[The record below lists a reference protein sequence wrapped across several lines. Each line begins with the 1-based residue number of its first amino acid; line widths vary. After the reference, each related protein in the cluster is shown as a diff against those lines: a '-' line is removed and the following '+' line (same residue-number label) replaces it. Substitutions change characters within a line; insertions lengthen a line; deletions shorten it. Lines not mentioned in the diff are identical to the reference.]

1 MVGSSAHESS
11 CVVRLAHAATPA
23 LDLVG
28 DFGPVVSGHYAPRRV
43 RERTGVIGVADAGVE
58 LLWGMRLTRK
68 FIAALVIGVAI
79 VTLVQGYL
87 DYQREREVFDRQM
100 QGEADALGRALG
112 LGLADVWHRDGEAA
126 AREFLIDANNANK
139 SGRLRVRWVWLDAKG
154 HDAPLEP
161 RDQLEPMKQDGV
173 VVIRDR
179 ARRRLVTY
187 IPVKVPEPRDGG
199 LEIQQSLEPFD
210 AYVRDSLRNQIVGS
224 AAALLI
230 AAALALALGV
240 VFIGRPISKLAGKA
254 RRVGTGDLSDPLTL
268 RQRDELG
275 ELANEINLMCER
287 LAEEQDA
294 RARATEQLRHAD
306 RLTTV
311 GKLASGLAHEL
322 GTPLNV
328 VSGRARL
335 IADREVEGND
345 VTDSA
350 RIVAEQADR
359 MTALIRQLLDFAR
372 PRAPRPAPLNITTV
386 ASRVCQLIATI
397 ARKANVTL
405 IPPAPDE
412 SLRLEAD
419 DCQLTQVLT
428 NLVVNAIQSIGD
440 DGTVTIVTHTV
451 EQVAPPYVG
460 GATQTWMAIEVRD
473 TGAGMD
479 DATRERIF
487 EPFFTTK
494 QVGEGTGLGLSVS
507 WGIVR
512 EHGGWID
519 VQSSLN
525 AGSTFTVFLPM
536 TRRIGRTTG
545 ERSALAGDR
554 SPDRGADR
562 GADQGTDRGAA

>member
-1 MVGSSAHESS
+1 MMGSPRNERRCA
-11 CVVRLAHAATPA
+11 VVSAHAATTA
-23 LDLVG
+23 LDLAG
-28 DFGPVVSGHYAPRRV
+28 EFGPVPKGHYAPRRV
-43 RERTGVIGVADAGVE
+43 RERPGVIGVADAGVE

-68 FIAALVIGVAI
+68 FIAALVIGVAL
-79 VTLVQGYL
+79 VALVQVYL
-87 DYQREREVFDRQM
+87 DYQRDREVFDRQM
-100 QGEADALGRALG
+100 QGEADALGRALANG
-112 LGLADVWHRDGEAA
+112 VAGVWTRDGEAA
-126 AREFLIDANNANK
+126 ARDFLRIATPKGERTQVKFVWADVR
-139 SGRLRVRWVWLDAKG
+139 GRFTP
-154 HDAPLEP
+154 APKVP
-161 RDQLEPMKQDGV
+161 RDVLDPMMQKGEPLTVSDHQAGF
-173 VVIRDR
+173 
-179 ARRRLVTY
+179 LWTY
-187 IPVKVPEPRDGG
+187 IPIQLPDDRLGA
-199 LEIQQSLEPFD
+199 LELKQSYEGFD
-210 AYVRDSLRNQIVGS
+210 AYVSQSLRNQIIGS
-224 AAALLI
+224 AAAVAI
-230 AAALALALGV
+230 AAILALGLGV
-240 VFIGRPISKLAGKA
+240 VFIGRPISKLANKA
-254 RRVGTGDLSDPLTL
+254 RRVGTGDLSAPLQL

-287 LAEEQDA
+287 LAEEQGA

-335 IADREVEGND
+335 IADREVEGGD
-345 VTDSA
+345 VVDSA

-372 PRAPRPAPLNITTV
+372 PRAPRPAPLNITTL
-386 ASRVCQLIATI
+386 ASRVCQLVATI
-397 ARKANVTL
+397 ARKANVKL

-419 DCQLTQVLT
+419 DGQLTQVLT
-428 NLVVNAIQSIGD
+428 NLVVNAIQSIVD
-440 DGTVTIVTHTV
+440 DGAVEIATRTVD
-451 EQVAPPYVG
+451 QVPPPYVG
-460 GATQTWMAIEVRD
+460 GTVQTWMAIEVRD

-519 VQSSLN
+519 VQSALN
-525 AGSTFTVFLPM
+525 KGSTFTVYLPM
-536 TRRIGRTTG
+536 TRPATRTTG
-545 ERSALAGDR
+545 ERSALIAE
-554 SPDRGADR
+554 
-562 GADQGTDRGAA
+562 RGAA